1 MSAFGTTWN
10 RLSLLA
16 TTGRA
21 ETPQTEEELCL
32 AALSGDS
39 RAWDALIRRHERR
52 VIVALLARGIRVD
65 RARDISQD
73 AWARLIVQ
81 QRAGRLRKLT
91 LPGLAVRQALFLAQE
106 EARRARH
113 RKPHVGLEHSGPTDH
128 GFADRMLDRDRLE
141 RARAILKR
149 QHPSAQRV
157 FERLYAEPGIR
168 HAEIAAELGLSVQR
182 VRQIIC
188 EVRKLLRK
196 ELDR

>member
-1 MSAFGTTWN
+1 MSTLGTTWN

-16 TTGRA
+16 GKA
-21 ETPQTEEELCL
+21 PEPPTEAELCE
-32 AALSGDS
+32 AALGGDA
-39 RAWDALIRRHERR
+39 RAWDALYRRHERR
-52 VIVALLARGIRVD
+52 VIVALLARGVRVD

-81 QRAGRLRKLT
+81 QRKGKLKALT

-113 RKPHVGLEHSGPTDH
+113 RKPHVGLEHAGPSDE
-128 GFADRMLDRDRLE
+128 GFAERMLDRDRLE
-141 RARAILKR
+141 RARAVLRR

-188 EVRKLLRK
+188 EVRKVLRA
-196 ELDR
+196 EVDR